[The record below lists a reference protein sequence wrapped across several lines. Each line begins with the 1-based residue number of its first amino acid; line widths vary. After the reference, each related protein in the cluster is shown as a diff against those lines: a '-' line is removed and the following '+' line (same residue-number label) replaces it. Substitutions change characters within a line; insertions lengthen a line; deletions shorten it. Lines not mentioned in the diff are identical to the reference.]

1 MVLCVNGKFIFNCFH
16 FVSSNLFKET
26 INFTYIGY
34 LNILVQA
41 AHDLFDIPCHCNLS
55 LLVLLF
61 AIMGKSPNVKFLST
75 KNELHERRLLDL
87 DYLALSEHPIYNPIY
102 IHNEWCGCLVFISFA
117 MSLSSFQ
124 SCSRSIRGITGSPCV
139 IFVVFTIGNIRE
151 YKMTPWILQDRSY

>member
-1 MVLCVNGKFIFNCFH
+1 MFLQ
-16 FVSSNLFKET
+16 SSLRKQLILRILATYLYKLFT
-26 INFTYIGY
+26 ISS
-34 LNILVQA
+34 
-41 AHDLFDIPCHCNLS
+41 FDIPFHCDLS

-124 SCSRSIRGITGSPCV
+124 LCSRSIPLFEQKNKVLPNFHAWYSLYSTSV
-139 IFVVFTIGNIRE
+139 IFAVIFENTKWLQEYHRTIRLFI
-151 YKMTPWILQDRSY
+151 YY